1 MAYRRTVTFLI
12 IILLSSTLIAC
23 SSSTPTTTSEPPS
36 STISSAPSTST
47 LDGATLVQ
55 QRCTVCHS
63 LSRIESSHHSA
74 TEWQTIVDSMIQR
87 GAQLTPEEE
96 TAVLNYLAATY
107 GP

>member
-96 TAVLNYLAATY
+96 TVVLNYLAANY